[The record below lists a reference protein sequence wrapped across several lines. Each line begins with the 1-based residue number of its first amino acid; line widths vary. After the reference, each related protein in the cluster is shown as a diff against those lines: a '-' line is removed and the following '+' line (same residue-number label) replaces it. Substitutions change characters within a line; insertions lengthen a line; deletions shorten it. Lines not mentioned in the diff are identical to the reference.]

1 MSAELNPAKAR
12 IFRIVH
18 AECVPWI
25 LAHGLHCRSS
35 TTQDP
40 HYVNI
45 GSVDLIGKRA
55 TKAVPLAP
63 GGTLAD
69 YVPFYFTPWS
79 IMMLNIHTGY
89 GGITKRAN
97 HEIVILVSSIH
108 RVEELGLPYLFTN
121 QHAYAAGTEYFS
133 RSADLGSIDW
143 PLLQSRNFK
152 TNDADPGRQVRYQA
166 EALIHRHVPLEAIL
180 GIGCANATVQ
190 RNLES
195 LVAARGLTLSVKVTP
210 QWYF

>member
-25 LAHGLHCRSS
+25 LEHGLHCRSS
-35 TTQDP
+35 ATQDP
-40 HYVNI
+40 HYINI

-121 QHAYAAGTEYFS
+121 QHAYAAGTEYYS
-133 RSADLGSIDW
+133 RSADLGRIDW
-143 PLLQSRNFK
+143 PLLQSRSFK

-166 EALIHRHVPLEAIL
+166 EALIHRYVPLGAIL
-180 GIGCANATVQ
+180 GVGCANAAVQ
-190 RNLES
+190 RHLES
-195 LVAARGLTLSVKVTP
+195 LVAAHGLRLSVKATP